1 MTTQPIRTM
10 EPIRMMEAAPA
21 STAVDRDG
29 ERLAAFYEE
38 HSSVDSIV
46 RALSAERVDV
56 AGLSARDLYTR
67 GLDCQNL
74 GGFAV
79 LEHVAEIA
87 GEHARLESSHRVLDV
102 GSGLGGPARY
112 LADRFGCAVDGIELL
127 QLRVDTARLL
137 SQMAGGAQMG
147 GGGRA
152 FDRVRFE
159 QGEAT
164 RLPAIEG
171 TYDQAWALDV
181 TVHIRA
187 KAALFGEIARVL
199 RAGGM
204 LILHD
209 QPGPLPKAMAPLT
222 RRAPYHA
229 PSLPHLVRCVEDAGL
244 RVIEWRET
252 TELVRGQLAERLAFH
267 ESRPASGDGASRRR
281 HERRIARLAAYVEA
295 LSGEGR
301 TGVLIARKPS

>member
-1 MTTQPIRTM
+1 MTTQPIRAM
-10 EPIRMMEAAPA
+10 QPMRAVKAAPA
-21 STAVDRDG
+21 AAAVDRDS

-87 GEHARLESSHRVLDV
+87 GEHGRLESSHRVLDV

-112 LADRFGCAVDGIELL
+112 LVDRFGCAIDGVELL

-137 SQMAGGAQMG
+137 SQMTGGAQTL

-181 TVHIRA
+181 TDHIRA

-199 RAGGM
+199 RAGG
-204 LILHD
+204 LLALHD

-229 PSLPHLVRCVEDAGL
+229 PSLPHLMRCVEDAGL
-244 RVIEWRET
+244 RVIEWRDT

-267 ESRPASGDGASRRR
+267 ESRPAAGDGASRRR
-281 HERRIARLAAYVEA
+281 HERRIARLTAYVET

>member
-1 MTTQPIRTM
+1 MTTQPIRAFQ
-10 EPIRMMEAAPA
+10 PAPE
-21 STAVDRDG
+21 TDRDS

-38 HSSVDSIV
+38 NSSVDSIV

-56 AGLSARDLYTR
+56 AGLSPRDLYTR

-79 LEHVAEIA
+79 LEHIAEIA
-87 GEHARLESSHRVLDV
+87 EKHGRLDSSHRVIDV
-102 GSGLGGPARY
+102 GCGLGGPARY
-112 LADRFGCAVDGIELL
+112 LADRFGCAVEGVELL

-137 SQMAGGAQMG
+137 SQMVGGA
-147 GGGRA
+147 RA
-152 FDRVRFE
+152 VDRVRFE

-164 RLPAIEG
+164 RLPAIEA
-171 TYDQAWALDV
+171 TYDQAWVLDV
-181 TVHIRA
+181 TVHVRA
-187 KAALFGEIARVL
+187 KGAIFGEIARVL
-199 RAGGM
+199 RPGG
-204 LILHD
+204 LLVLHD
-209 QPGPLPKAMAPLT
+209 QPGPLPRAMAPLT
-222 RRAPYHA
+222 RKAPYYA
-229 PSLPHLVRCVEDAGL
+229 PSLPHLLRSVEDAGL

-267 ESRPASGDGASRRR
+267 ESLPARGDSASRRR
-281 HERRIARLAAYVEA
+281 HERRVASIAAYVEA

>member
-1 MTTQPIRTM
+1 MTTQPIRAIQPAQ
-10 EPIRMMEAAPA
+10 EPAR
-21 STAVDRDG
+21 DRDS

-79 LEHVAEIA
+79 LERVAEIA
-87 GEHARLESSHRVLDV
+87 GGHQQLESSHRVLDV

-112 LADRFGCAVDGIELL
+112 LADRFGCAVDGVELL

-137 SQMAGGAQMG
+137 SQMVGAG
-147 GGGRA
+147 RT

-164 RLPAIEG
+164 RLPAIEA
-171 TYDQAWALDV
+171 TYDQAWTLDV

-199 RAGGM
+199 RPGG
-204 LILHD
+204 LLVLHD

-222 RRAPYHA
+222 RKTPYHA
-229 PSLPHLVRCVEDAGL
+229 PSLPHLLRSIEDAGL
-244 RVIEWRET
+244 RVIEWRDT

-267 ESRPASGDGASRRR
+267 ESRPAAGDGASRRR
-281 HERRIARLAAYVEA
+281 QERRTARLAAYVEA